1 MGTSLPKTNTAMG
14 NHDRFHQSI
23 TERRIRNR
31 SLCSLLLTPPLYPGY
46 LAKFDKPLKS
56 SFCQPSRKSTIS
68 EIAISSNPI
77 TPNSTPVD
85 LYPSSIQN
93 SIERMHTFKCE
104 ISSQLQA
111 SENENINWKDNPKKY
126 TNSKES
132 SGYGS
137 GTSESDLENEQQSK
151 KTLGTII
158 ASTNT
163 ITINSANNNMM
174 NDSCNNDIFEQH
186 EAGKVERTTRRLPIR
201 QRQHPLE
208 KSRRRSVPA
217 NLRNAFTD
225 EIVHVLEINGILQ
238 YETDAD
244 TGVRRP
250 IVREQSINRPESV
263 IQLARKFAEAS
274 AAQDKRIYVSNQKL
288 LANGQNLTAISAT
301 TYSSNGTN
309 SSIQKGGIACL
320 YNDRMS
326 KVNVFKQMDQ
336 VRRTNQ
342 SQVDRSFNPSSIKNA
357 LLRWCQIKLQNYP
370 IEITNFSSCWADGMA
385 FCALIHRFVPDSF
398 DFNSLNPRN
407 RRENLDLAFR
417 IAEKNGIVPLLEVDD
432 MLLMGDRPDW
442 KCIFTYVQSFYKVFK
457 DQP

>member
-1 MGTSLPKTNTAMG
+1 
-14 NHDRFHQSI
+14 
-23 TERRIRNR
+23 
-31 SLCSLLLTPPLYPGY
+31 
-46 LAKFDKPLKS
+46 
-56 SFCQPSRKSTIS
+56 
-68 EIAISSNPI
+68 
-77 TPNSTPVD
+77 
-85 LYPSSIQN
+85 
-93 SIERMHTFKCE
+93 CE

-201 QRQHPLE
+201 QRQHP
-208 KSRRRSVPA
+208 
-217 NLRNAFTD
+217 
-225 EIVHVLEINGILQ
+225 
-238 YETDAD
+238 D

-309 SSIQKGGIACL
+309 SSIQKG
-320 YNDRMS
+320 N
-326 KVNVFKQMDQ
+326 K
-336 VRRTNQ
+336 
-342 SQVDRSFNPSSIKNA
+342 
-357 LLRWCQIKLQNYP
+357 
-370 IEITNFSSCWADGMA
+370 
-385 FCALIHRFVPDSF
+385 
-398 DFNSLNPRN
+398 
-407 RRENLDLAFR
+407 
-417 IAEKNGIVPLLEVDD
+417 
-432 MLLMGDRPDW
+432 
-442 KCIFTYVQSFYKVFK
+442 
-457 DQP
+457 

>member
-151 KTLGTII
+151 RNDSSCTLGTII

-208 KSRRRSVPA
+208 KVE
-217 NLRNAFTD
+217 D
-225 EIVHVLEINGILQ
+225 EVFLPIFVMLLQ
-238 YETDAD
+238 D

-274 AAQDKRIYVSNQKL
+274 AAQ
-288 LANGQNLTAISAT
+288 
-301 TYSSNGTN
+301 
-309 SSIQKGGIACL
+309 
-320 YNDRMS
+320 
-326 KVNVFKQMDQ
+326 
-336 VRRTNQ
+336 
-342 SQVDRSFNPSSIKNA
+342 
-357 LLRWCQIKLQNYP
+357 